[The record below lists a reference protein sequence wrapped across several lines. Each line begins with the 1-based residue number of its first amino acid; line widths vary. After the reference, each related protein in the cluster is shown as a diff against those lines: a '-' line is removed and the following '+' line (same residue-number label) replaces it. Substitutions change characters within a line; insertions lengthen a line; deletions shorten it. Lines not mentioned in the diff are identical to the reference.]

1 MDDECITK
9 LRNSNSS
16 ANSLQHWLLEAWFM
30 DSPGVLWQLPSLS
43 EVAFISVCVQPSA
56 AFGLP
61 LVAALVVLR
70 EKYLCTLLWLAMTG
84 RLQQLS
90 DALML
95 DCLKPCPLPVLWW
108 QRSPRSSMVLEKK
121 VRSLG
126 ISLRESQVEH
136 SLYWWTSGHT
146 NLKPPTNTT
155 LWALMNTVNP
165 HRLPLKW
172 FSG

>member
-1 MDDECITK
+1 MDNECITK
-9 LRNSNSS
+9 LRNGNSS

-43 EVAFISVCVQPSA
+43 EVAFISVYVQLSA

-61 LVAALVVLR
+61 LVAALVVSR
-70 EKYLCTLLWLAMTG
+70 EKFLCTLLWLAMHRKASAAVGCTNAG
-84 RLQQLS
+84 LLK
-90 DALML
+90 ALPSSCTL
-95 DCLKPCPLPVLWW
+95 VAEESKKQHDPWKE
-108 QRSPRSSMVLEKK
+108 SEEPR
-121 VRSLG
+121 

-155 LWALMNTVNP
+155 L
-165 HRLPLKW
+165 
-172 FSG
+172 